1 MIIPQLGT
9 RSLDNGMPMLTFI
22 LLGLGAICS
31 STQSIDLA
39 IRGSPSMLRATKATW
54 AMSLLTALLGLL
66 RMVTQVV
73 MPMIGSKLY
82 LRPPLDSKLRGFGSF
97 IARNSSTGGMATTA
111 VLPMQKTQA
120 ETSGQGHFDCI
131 IGTCNVLTLRATS
144 KHDDADLGLHGPTR
158 QQIVFQQFL
167 DARVCVFALQET
179 RLRQCH
185 KHLCGY
191 LLFRGDASAQGHHG
205 IIIAVSTTIPYMGTM

>member
-39 IRGSPSMLRATKATW
+39 IRGSPSMLRATKATS

-97 IARNSSTGGMATTA
+97 IARNSSTGGMAWTYA
-111 VLPMQKTQA
+111 FPHSPPAHPLLQFCQCRKPKLRLLVKGILIVSLA
-120 ETSGQGHFDCI
+120 LV
-131 IGTCNVLTLRATS
+131 TCSHCVPPANMMMLTLDYMDLHAS
-144 KHDDADLGLHGPTR
+144 KLSSSSSWMP
-158 QQIVFQQFL
+158 
-167 DARVCVFALQET
+167 VFAS
-179 RLRQCH
+179 
-185 KHLCGY
+185 
-191 LLFRGDASAQGHHG
+191 LLFRRLD
-205 IIIAVSTTIPYMGTM
+205 